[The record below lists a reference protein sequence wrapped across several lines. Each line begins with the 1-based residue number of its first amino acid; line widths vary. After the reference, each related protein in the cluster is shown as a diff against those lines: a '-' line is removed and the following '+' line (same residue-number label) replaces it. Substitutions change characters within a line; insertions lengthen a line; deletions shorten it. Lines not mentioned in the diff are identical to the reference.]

1 MRTRMLKTGCLAVGL
16 ALAAAGGV
24 VGCQGEGSN
33 IFRGD
38 PAPEI
43 EEYPV
48 LYKKAGKYCGARQ
61 EMRLVVRDQPHMA
74 LVPVGDVP
82 VDFSKQM
89 VLFVT
94 LGQVYSESYDVQ
106 IDRVWRQDRL
116 VRVGITKSYPAAGEM
131 GYPHPSSPYYLVV
144 VPKSDLNVEG
154 FGTEVAPPKME
165 GRGVLPAPKGRR

>member
-1 MRTRMLKTGCLAVGL
+1 MAVGL
-16 ALAAAGGV
+16 ILAAVGGV
-24 VGCQGEGSN
+24 IGCQGEGSN

-43 EEYPV
+43 EEYAV
-48 LYKKAGKYCGARQ
+48 LYKKAGKYCGAKQ

-74 LVPVGDVP
+74 FVPVGDVP

-106 IDRVWRQDRL
+106 IDRVWRQDRV
-116 VRVGITKSYPAAGEM
+116 VRVGITKSYPAAGEIN
-131 GYPHPSSPYYLVV
+131 YPHPSSPYYLVV
-144 VPKSDLNVEG
+144 VPKSDLNVVG
-154 FGTEVAPPKME
+154 FSTEITPPKMGGE
-165 GRGVLPAPKGRR
+165 GVLPAPKGRK